1 MNPAVYRALFLVIAL
16 ALTLFMFSL
25 WGEFGRAIG
34 AYMTLVTK
42 DDPPKP
48 TGVVTM
54 SIIPPKSDCGKDKN
68 AQCPKP

>member
-1 MNPAVYRALFLVIAL
+1 MNPRIYRALFLAVAL
-16 ALTLFMFSL
+16 GLTLLVFSL

-34 AYMTLVTK
+34 VYMTIVTK

-54 SIIPPKSDCGKDKN
+54 SIIQPKAACGQDKKE
-68 AQCPKP
+68 QCPKP